1 MINQKT
7 EYKILKNMLSFA
19 KELANCNEHM
29 LWELGHYLA
38 DNIISKL
45 ALSVTM
51 EKLQQGYS
59 INYKNNNGFVKNF
72 KWMYENVLEQ
82 FYTVPKYND
91 LVKKFHRD
99 RNIYQHRY
107 DSISLGIRKEFA
119 IAYVQIVEDIMKE
132 IGIVKG
138 KIPAS
143 AFISRKSASKKSFAQ
158 EEGVSYK
165 KMEDFYINGL
175 IKKGQK
181 ILNKLLEEEPSNPK
195 LKVFL
200 AINDFVE
207 ITKAKTEA
215 KAIEA
220 LNSFS
225 QNLESYRKYL
235 EILRSEGKKENIKD
249 GFLKFFK
256 FLNDKF
262 IWSEDI
268 FKKSKIALNYFLYLF
283 ITYYKELEP
292 IRLLE
297 FIQEIR
303 KFRLE
308 RFSLMILDYFTGL
321 YYLLREDYSNA
332 EKFFINQ
339 VTRFTNFQGH
349 EPYLEIAFKIEE
361 FNFMDIGINTLIYL
375 LILVILQN
383 KDTNLKKIIIIK
395 NGIEGSNYKRY
406 NNYSSQFKK
415 EFIVQKELIIE
426 QLKYFRDNFD
436 LFRVRLDKVNEQLDR
451 IYEKEFKE
459 ETFNMVDIED
469 LTDLEED

>member
-7 EYKILKNMLSFA
+7 EHKILKNMLSLA
-19 KELANCNEHM
+19 KELANSNEHM

-51 EKLQQGYS
+51 EKLQQGHL

-72 KWMYENVLEQ
+72 KWMYENVLER

-99 RNIYQHRY
+99 RNIYQHKY
-107 DSISLGIRKEFA
+107 DSISLGVRNEFA

-143 AFISRKSASKKSFAQ
+143 AFLSRKSVSKKSFSQ
-158 EEGVSYK
+158 EDGELYK
-165 KMEDFYINGL
+165 KMEDFYINAL

-181 ILNKLLEEEPSNPK
+181 ILNKLLEEEPSDPK

-200 AINDFVE
+200 AIDDFVE
-207 ITKAKTEA
+207 ITKAKTET

-220 LNSFS
+220 LNSYL
-225 QNLESYRKYL
+225 QNLESYRKHL
-235 EILRSEGKKENIKD
+235 EILRANGKIDKIKEE
-249 GFLKFFK
+249 FLKIFK
-256 FLNDKF
+256 ILNDKF

-268 FKKSKIALNYFLYLF
+268 FRKSKIALNYFLYLF

-292 IRLLE
+292 IKLLE
-297 FIQEIR
+297 FIQEIG

-308 RFSLMILDYFTGL
+308 RLSLMILDYFTGI
-321 YYLLREDYSNA
+321 YHLLREDYSNA

-339 VTRFTNFQGH
+339 VTRFTDFRGH
-349 EPYLEIAFKIEE
+349 EPYFEIAFKIEE
-361 FNFMDIGINTLIYL
+361 FNFMDIGINTFIYL
-375 LILVILQN
+375 LILVILQD
-383 KDTNLKKIIIIK
+383 KDTKLKKIKIIK
-395 NGIEGSNYKRY
+395 NGIDGSNYKKY
-406 NNYSSQFKK
+406 DNYGSQFKK
-415 EFIVQKELIIE
+415 EFIAQKELIIT

-436 LFRVRLDKVNEQLDR
+436 LFRVELDKLSEQLDT